1 MTFVALWS
9 PGWTGAAPG
18 AEPPGTDSPGS
29 ESPGED
35 ALAAALL
42 AVAPHVVVAEGDA
55 HGRLYWIDARGLPA
69 RRVAEEASGIT
80 VSLGREGAR
89 VGISR
94 APVVAAVA
102 ARHGAARIVSVRRGA
117 EAAYLAPR
125 PLSVLATTP
134 GWSPKLAIALADV
147 GVESCG
153 DLAALGADAVE
164 VRFGAE
170 GTALWKLARGE
181 DERRIFA
188 LTPRALPSASLEWL
202 EFQTDDPERLLFVAN
217 RLLERICEELR
228 AWGEMAR
235 VLTLRFTLADRSTVD
250 RKIRGARASAD
261 RAAWLRLLRAELER
275 LRLPDGVTGVALR
288 VESVH
293 ELDTPQGDLFD
304 QGFQSGAAAES
315 AIARLTDDEIGR
327 AVRLATS
334 AHALPEKRL
343 RWRAMEFREVAAVV
357 REPGREEGERPMGL
371 SLRLLPEPRRVI
383 VTTRERRGHAMPVR
397 YRERLAEGARARR
410 GLPLVEVLA
419 AAGPDRVSAG
429 LEEGAT
435 ISREYWTCLTE
446 EALVLLFRD
455 LPSGTATTTSDEQA
469 TTTSDEQATATSD
482 EQPTAT
488 SDERAT
494 ATSDERPVVRD
505 PDQLE
510 LWYVQG
516 WWD

>member
-9 PGWTGAAPG
+9 TAPI
-18 AEPPGTDSPGS
+18 AEGGS
-29 ESPGED
+29 
-35 ALAAALL
+35 ALADALL
-42 AVAPHVVVAEGDA
+42 AVTPHVVAAEGDEA
-55 HGRLYWIDARGLPA
+55 GRLFWLDARGLPA
-69 RRVAEEASGIT
+69 RRVAADALGIAQ
-80 VSLGREGAR
+80 GADARGAAGAR
-89 VGISR
+89 VGIAR
-94 APVVAAVA
+94 VPVVAAVA
-102 ARHGAARIVSVRRGA
+102 ARHGAARVVAVRRGA
-117 EAAYLAPR
+117 EREYLAAR
-125 PLSVLATTP
+125 PLAVLAATP
-134 GWSPKLAIALADV
+134 GWSPKLAVALADV
-147 GVESCG
+147 GVETCG

-217 RLLERICEELR
+217 RLLERICDELR
-228 AWGEMAR
+228 AWGETAR
-235 VLTLRFTLADRSTVD
+235 VLTLRFTLADRSTVE

-275 LRLPDGVTGVALR
+275 VRLPDGVTGVALR
-288 VESVH
+288 VDAVH
-293 ELDTPQGDLFD
+293 ALDTPQGDLFD
-304 QGFQSGAAAES
+304 QGFQSAAAAES
-315 AIARLTDDEIGR
+315 AVARLTDDEMGQ

-343 RWRAMEFREVAAVV
+343 RWRPMEFREVAAQV
-357 REPGREEGERPMGL
+357 RKPGTEANPAAMGL
-371 SLRLLPEPRRVI
+371 SLRLLPSPRRVI

-397 YRERLAEGARARR
+397 YRERLAPNARARR
-410 GLPLVEVLA
+410 GLPLVEVIA

-429 LEEGAT
+429 LEEGT
-435 ISREYWTCLTE
+435 PVSREYWTCLTE

-455 LPSGTATTTSDEQA
+455 LPNGEEEQKDDA
-469 TTTSDEQATATSD
+469 PDPAPDVDARGKEETQAET
-482 EQPTAT
+482 
-488 SDERAT
+488 
-494 ATSDERPVVRD
+494 RD

>member
-9 PGWTGAAPG
+9 PGSTGAAPDAEG
-18 AEPPGTDSPGS
+18 AGADP
-29 ESPGED
+29 
-35 ALAAALL
+35 LAAALL
-42 AVAPHVVVAEGDA
+42 GIAPHVVVAESDER
-55 HGRLYWIDARGLPA
+55 GRLYWVDARGLPA
-69 RRVAEEASGIT
+69 RRVAEDASGLT
-80 VSLGREGAR
+80 VSLGRDGAR

-94 APVVAAVA
+94 SPVVAAVA

-134 GWSPKLAIALADV
+134 GWSPKLAIALGDV
-147 GVESCG
+147 GVETCG
-153 DLAALGADAVE
+153 DLATLGADAVE

-181 DERRIFA
+181 DDRRIFA

-217 RLLERICEELR
+217 RLLERICEELQQ
-228 AWGEMAR
+228 WGETAR

-261 RAAWLRLLRAELER
+261 RASWLRLLRAELER

-293 ELDTPQGDLFD
+293 ALDTPQGDLFD
-304 QGFQSGAAAES
+304 QGFQSAAAAES
-315 AIARLTDDEIGR
+315 AIARLADDEMGH

-343 RWRAMEFREVAAVV
+343 RWRPMEFREVAAVV

-371 SLRLLPEPRRVI
+371 SLRLLPEPQRVI
-383 VTTRERRGHAMPVR
+383 VTTRERRGGPMPVR
-397 YRERLAEGARARR
+397 YRERLPPNARARR
-410 GLPLVEVLA
+410 GLPLVEVIA

-429 LEEGAT
+429 LEEGT
-435 ISREYWTCLTE
+435 RVSREYWTCLTE

-455 LPSGTATTTSDEQA
+455 LPNGDEGGGTSE
-469 TTTSDEQATATSD
+469 
-482 EQPTAT
+482 
-488 SDERAT
+488 EREVAVSE
-494 ATSDERPVVRD
+494 APAEPEEPRVEARD